1 VSSILDIDL
10 HTFLDARSPEQA
22 TNQQGKLHETYSERM
37 KGFHLGSGRRSEDQ
51 PLAIL
56 PSINYNGPMA
66 DESIG
71 RRQNKAPLLAIQ
83 AAGFCFGATRSSTDA

>member
-1 VSSILDIDL
+1 MSSILDIDL

-22 TNQQGKLHETYSERM
+22 TNQQGKLHESYSERM
-37 KGFHLGSGRRSEDQ
+37 KGFYLGSGLPSENQ
-51 PLAIL
+51 GLVIL

-71 RRQNKAPLLAIQ
+71 RRQN
-83 AAGFCFGATRSSTDA
+83 